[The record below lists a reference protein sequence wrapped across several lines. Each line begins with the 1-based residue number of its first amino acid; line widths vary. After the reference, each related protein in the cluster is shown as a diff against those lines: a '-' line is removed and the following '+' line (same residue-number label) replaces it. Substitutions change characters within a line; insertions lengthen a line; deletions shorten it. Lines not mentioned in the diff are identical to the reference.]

1 MNSANSF
8 AEEKILFKFGKG
20 IETWI
25 NKNRNDPP
33 DLNETVRIGRWDY
46 LADRPE
52 HTLDY
57 VYGESYEECDLA
69 VMFGSAKSRKNDH
82 HIVRYSIT
90 KNAKNFLVIETP
102 LLNRVTDKRNTSWRV
117 GMNGFLHR
125 AAGWPEVKEDV
136 ASKKL
141 KAMDIVWKDWQNK
154 ENGDII
160 LALQLP
166 GDASLR
172 GQDISEWAIDTIERI
187 RSVTKRSIV
196 IRSHPLSSD
205 RGMEAYGALVSYVA
219 FKKIRGIKFSD
230 GQQTSWNSD
239 LKNAYCTITYTSGL
253 AVDSV
258 LQGIPTV
265 ACNPGNFAWGI
276 SSNNPED
283 VEDLKY
289 ASNEQI
295 NRWLQMLSMCQWSE
309 SEMEDGTAMAY
320 LEPLMSMER

>member
-69 VMFGSAKSRKNDH
+69 VMFGSWKSRKNDH
-82 HIVRYSIT
+82 HIVRYNIA

-141 KAMDIVWKDWQNK
+141 KSMDIVWEGWQN
-154 ENGDII
+154 NQDGDII

-172 GQDISEWAIDTIERI
+172 GQDICEWAIDTIDRI

-205 RGMEAYGALVSYVA
+205 RGMEGYGALISYVT
-219 FKKIRGIKFSD
+219 FKKIRGIR
-230 GQQTSWNSD
+230 
-239 LKNAYCTITYTSGL
+239 I
-253 AVDSV
+253 
-258 LQGIPTV
+258 
-265 ACNPGNFAWGI
+265 
-276 SSNNPED
+276 
-283 VEDLKY
+283 
-289 ASNEQI
+289 
-295 NRWLQMLSMCQWSE
+295 
-309 SEMEDGTAMAY
+309 
-320 LEPLMSMER
+320 